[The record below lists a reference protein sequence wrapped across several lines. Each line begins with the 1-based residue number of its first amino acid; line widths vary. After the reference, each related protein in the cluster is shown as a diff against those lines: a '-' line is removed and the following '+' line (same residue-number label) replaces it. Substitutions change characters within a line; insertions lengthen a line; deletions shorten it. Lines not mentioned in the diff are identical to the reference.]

1 MSLSRVVTNQPV
13 NIRQLQQCLRVFVV
27 KKMSAKGKCTSSQK
41 YIVSSIVSNDSIIE
55 ARLLHGPTNKVS
67 PDPVLKT
74 TTMKKLLLIICLS
87 VVSGFAMAQWNW
99 QNPLPQGNALNSVFF
114 PDANIGYAVGN
125 YGTIV
130 KTTNGGTDWDIESS
144 GTTYN
149 LTSVFFSDANTGYA
163 VGNNGIILKTND
175 GGSSWY
181 PLSSGTVYGLT
192 SVYFINASTG
202 FVAGGNFMSGFIL
215 KTTDGGGSWSL
226 CQAGTFYNLN
236 AVSFVKESVGYA
248 VGDYGTFLK
257 TTDGG
262 TTWSVSLAGTAQ
274 QGLFSVHFTDINTGF
289 VVGSSGT
296 ILKTTNGGTTWT
308 VLKDSTCS
316 NMGCIQ
322 LYWDD
327 DMVLSTNELKPHILN
342 ASGHS
347 NGWIR
352 SRYIWWWNVPV
363 KGDAA
368 SYPPDSI
375 IVRFTFHSDANP
387 STKDGWM
394 IDNIL
399 VGWRDEG
406 SGVESLDQ
414 QGLLK
419 IVPNPLTSR
428 SKVIS
433 TLPGKPFD
441 FSVYDLYG
449 RMVYHG
455 KSNPNVPVILNRE
468 NFNPGICLWK
478 SVSTG
483 GKNQSGKLVVY

>member
-1 MSLSRVVTNQPV
+1 MKNYLQLILLIFVPGFIYSQDLGYHDYYPVDTIFFEYNTIPFQIQPATENCWQVGRPSKTSFKSAYSEPLAMVTDTLHPYPV
-13 NIRQLQQCLRVFVV
+13 NSNSSFSFVIP
-27 KKMSAKGKCTSSQK
+27 S
-41 YIVSSIVSNDSIIE
+41 
-55 ARLLHGPTNKVS
+55 
-67 PDPVLKT
+67 VLVQ
-74 TTMKKLLLIICLS
+74 S
-87 VVSGFAMAQWNW
+87 
-99 QNPLPQGNALNSVFF
+99 FF
-114 PDANIGYAVGN
+114 
-125 YGTIV
+125 
-130 KTTNGGTDWDIESS
+130 
-144 GTTYN
+144 TTY
-149 LTSVFFSDANTGYA
+149 FQFYHQYD
-163 VGNNGIILKTND
+163 
-175 GGSSWY
+175 
-181 PLSSGTVYGLT
+181 
-192 SVYFINASTG
+192 
-202 FVAGGNFMSGFIL
+202 
-215 KTTDGGGSWSL
+215 TDTI
-226 CQAGTFYNLN
+226 Q
-236 AVSFVKESVGYA
+236 
-248 VGDYGTFLK
+248 DYGT
-257 TTDGG
+257 
-262 TTWSVSLAGTAQ
+262 VE
-274 QGLFSVHFTDINTGF
+274 
-289 VVGSSGT
+289 GSYD
-296 ILKTTNGGTTWT
+296 GGTTWT